1 MDTDNFIAYIKPEE
15 VYVDIAEDVDTRFDT
30 SNYDLERLLPK
41 GKNKNV
47 IGLLKDELNGN
58 IMTKFAALRTKH
70 TAI

>member
-15 VYVDIAEDVDTRFDT
+15 VYVDIAEDVETRFDT